1 MSPGQ
6 SEPRFLVI
14 GRVVGAHGLRGELR
28 VEIQTDFPDRFEAL
42 EIVYLGDERSTGLGR
57 GLPHPFHLEGFRLHK
72 KKALLK
78 LAGCDTRSDA
88 ERLRGLWVQIPIEQA
103 MPLGEDEY
111 YEYQIIGLEVW
122 TNQGERLGQITEVLY
137 TGSNDVY
144 VVKGKGGEILIPAM
158 EDVVLEVD
166 LETGRMLVALME
178 GLR

>member
-6 SEPRFLVI
+6 PEPHFLVI
-14 GRVVGAHGLRGELR
+14 GRVMGAHGIRGEVR
-28 VEIQTDFPDRFEAL
+28 VAIHTDFPNRFRAL
-42 EIVYLGDERSTGLGR
+42 EVVYLSDDASTGLGQDK
-57 GLPHPFHLEGFRLHK
+57 PQPFHLEGFRLHK
-72 KKALLK
+72 GGALVK

-88 ERLRGLWVQIPIEQA
+88 QRLRGQWVQIPIEQA

-111 YEYQIIGLEVW
+111 YEYQIMGLEVW
-122 TNQGERLGQITEVLY
+122 TDQGERLGRVTEVLH

-144 VVKGKGGEILIPAM
+144 VVEGESGEILIPAM

-166 LETGRMLVALME
+166 LEKRRMLVALIE